1 MTNFSKPHPLA
12 TLSAG
17 PPRALGRPLPG
28 PAKPSR
34 PVCSHSRTRTGS
46 VSPRV
51 YFFSDKDPSLL
62 RCCREEPGRAAR
74 TREPGPRLRPRPV
87 RSCAPG
93 GGDGRRSLPF
103 RAARPGPRL
112 PPPQLGKHRASLLG
126 PRLQHWNKTALF
138 HFFFLFVHLNVYLE
152 LHFVKNF
159 FFSF

>member
-74 TREPGPRLRPRPV
+74 TREPGPRLRPRPA

-93 GGDGRRSLPF
+93 GGDGSGPFPSALPDP
-103 RAARPGPRL
+103 ARGDPL
-112 PPPQLGKHRASLLG
+112 LSWANIAPPSWDRGSSIGTK
-126 PRLQHWNKTALF
+126 QHYFT
-138 HFFFLFVHLNVYLE
+138 
-152 LHFVKNF
+152 
-159 FFSF
+159 FSFCLFI